1 MLVDPLAQELY
12 TEFGRIPVIDT
23 HTHLDPRQ
31 PTARNLD
38 DLLRYHHYP
47 ELALATGMD
56 RAMLAP
62 GVHPRDRVRA
72 LFYHLIDFFPNAV
85 PHQWFTEIARAF
97 LGFQGERLSFA
108 DCTALYNAAERLM
121 ADPDWERRVLETSNL
136 DKLFLNNA
144 FDDPLEGFDTGR
156 YVPCLAA
163 DELVFHLG
171 RPEVRD
177 RLARVSGLDVADAGG
192 LAEALASRFEY
203 FQRRGARAVSV
214 VLPPSFA
221 PLPVPE
227 GEFAQALAALARGSR
242 DGSPAADD
250 HVRRACAHG
259 AFRAVVEQCRAFHLP
274 LQLRVGLSYRAYHQ
288 GGPRPPDLFN
298 HGTPVLQYAEL
309 FQEFPEV
316 TFCVSVISAGQNEE
330 LPYLSKVFPNVITSG
345 HGGDVNDIPAA
356 LESMVRSRLQAI
368 PQTNQ
373 IGYYTGMDRL
383 EFALPQFN
391 MYRRILAVVLAA
403 DFVRPRIYTVGQA
416 LALGRLLLRDNAR
429 RVFDV

>member
-1 MLVDPLAQELY
+1 MLLDTLAQELY
-12 TEFGRIPVIDT
+12 TELGRVPVIDT

-62 GVHPRDRVRA
+62 GVAPRDRVRA

-108 DCTALYNAAERLM
+108 DCTTLYNAAERLM
-121 ADPDWERRVLETSNL
+121 ADPGWERRVLEASNL
-136 DKLFLNNA
+136 DKLFLNTA
-144 FDDPLEGFDTGR
+144 FDDPLEGFDTDR
-156 YVPCLAA
+156 YVPCLTA
-163 DELVFHLG
+163 DEVVFQLD

-177 RLARVSGLDVADAGG
+177 RLARVTGLDAADAGSFE
-192 LAEALASRFEY
+192 EALASRFDQ
-203 FQRRGARAVSV
+203 FRRRGARAVTV
-214 VLPPSFA
+214 VVPPGFA
-221 PLPVPE
+221 PLPVPK
-227 GEFAQALAALARGSR
+227 GEFARALAALARGP
-242 DGSPAADD
+242 GAAAAADD

-274 LQLRVGLSYRAYHQ
+274 LQLMVGLSYRAYHQ
-288 GGPRPPDLFN
+288 GVPRPPDLFD
-298 HGTPVLQYAEL
+298 HPTPVLQYAEL
-309 FQEFPEV
+309 LQEFPSV
-316 TFCVSVISAGQNEE
+316 TFCVSIISSGPNEE
-330 LPYLSKVFPNVITSG
+330 LPYLAKVFANVLAG
-345 HGGDVNDIPAA
+345 GQGGDANDVPAT
-356 LESMVRSRLQAI
+356 LEQTVRSRLQAV
-368 PQTNQ
+368 PQTKQ
-373 IGYYTGMDRL
+373 IGYYSAMDRL

-391 MYRRILAVVLAA
+391 MYRRILASVLAT
-403 DFVRPRIYTVGQA
+403 DFVRPRTYTVGQA